1 MANIKCNGKIEA
13 ENLELKNTF
22 KALKDIGNGFE
33 ISDPIN
39 VGIELGRKDGVAGTP
54 YIDFH
59 TDGNS
64 ETDYNSRLSAQSDFI
79 NCIALGGFKVN
90 NEDVVT
96 VVDKYKSGVTGYVMF
111 KIGSNKLL
119 LCWGEINQSFKDN
132 TQYDFTLP
140 NSLTYNNQDW
150 NLTVSANGYTDCA
163 WLNSG
168 VTSVNGFYLK
178 SQRYSNGSNT
188 LAVKWKALGF
198 VS

>member
-13 ENLELKNTF
+13 ENLDIKNTF
-22 KALKDIGNGFE
+22 KVLTEVGNGFE
-33 ISDPIN
+33 ISDPMN
-39 VGIELGRKDGVAGTP
+39 VGIELGRKDGTAGTP

-64 ETDYNSRLSAQSDFI
+64 ATDYNSKLISQSDFI
-79 NCIALGGFKVN
+79 NIMALGGLKVN
-90 NEDVVT
+90 SHDVVT
-96 VVDKYKSGVTGYVMF
+96 VIEKYRNGATGHI
-111 KIGSNKLL
+111 KLQIGTEILL
-119 LCWGEINQSFKDN
+119 LCWGEISQSFKDS

-150 NLTVSANGYTDCA
+150 ILSISANGYTDCA

-168 VTSVNGFYLK
+168 VLSANGFYLK
-178 SQRYSNGSNT
+178 SQRYSNKSETIN
-188 LAVKWKALGF
+188 VRWKAIGF